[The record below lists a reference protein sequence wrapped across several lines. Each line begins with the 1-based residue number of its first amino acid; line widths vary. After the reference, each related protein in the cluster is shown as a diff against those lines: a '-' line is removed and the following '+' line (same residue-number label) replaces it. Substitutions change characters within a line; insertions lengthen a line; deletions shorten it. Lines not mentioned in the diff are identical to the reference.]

1 MQLRLSPVIRL
12 VGFAL
17 SLLAVSYS
25 IYHLLE
31 IKKNSEEKVIHC
43 LSAFES
49 RVNDS
54 RLQAKVTLYLYRE
67 KGSVQISGYYSSPAG
82 VQTPVKSVSGIVYPE
97 YDYFGL
103 HDGCDIY
110 INKRGQPGLDNELL
124 LKMLPGITSGCK
136 SLPLRYVTPYRN
148 HFSVFYLSCDSKD
161 KADRI
166 CNSGYLQLSD

>member
-31 IKKNSEEKVIHC
+31 IKNSEEKVIHC

-82 VQTPVKSVSGIVYPE
+82 VQTPVKSVSGIVYQVTGE
-97 YDYFGL
+97 DYHIRFTG
-103 HDGCDIY
+103 
-110 INKRGQPGLDNELL
+110 NK
-124 LKMLPGITSGCK
+124 TS
-136 SLPLRYVTPYRN
+136 LRFRYKGVGR
-148 HFSVFYLSCDSKD
+148 K
-161 KADRI
+161 R
-166 CNSGYLQLSD
+166 

>member
-67 KGSVQISGYYSSPAG
+67 KGSVQISGHYSSPAG
-82 VQTPVKSVSGIVYPE
+82 VQTPVKSVSGIVYQVTGEDYHIRFTGNKTSFNGDDISEAFSHLIPFSVTSE
-97 YDYFGL
+97 NVDYVYQFRQQYDGSYLIRQNG
-103 HDGCDIY
+103 I
-110 INKRGQPGLDNELL
+110 PLL
-124 LKMLPGITSGCK
+124 LCK
-136 SLPLRYVTPYRN
+136 NIPRR
-148 HFSVFYLSCDSKD
+148 
-161 KADRI
+161 
-166 CNSGYLQLSD
+166 